1 MAAHGKARGGRTALD
16 EFGRVGVAVVVH
28 LPFGGVEAWVVVVA
42 VVRFDRRG
50 GRGRRRGGGNIGR
63 CRRWRGGTGT
73 SSLRAVAF
81 DVNRSADGGSSSR
94 IGIDIVVGRPNRR
107 SGRRSGRRIGR
118 LAPAFLIPLIGFLLL
133 EMPQPQPRMLL
144 PPPRPRGDPPS
155 VDGRRRAEG
164 DDGNESQRYA
174 VSLHNSRISLL
185 VGTLLLVH
193 VWMEI

>member
-42 VVRFDRRG
+42 VVGFDRRG

-63 CRRWRGGTGT
+63 CRRWLGGTGT

-94 IGIDIVVGRPNRR
+94 IGIDIVVGRSNRR
-107 SGRRSGRRIGR
+107 SGR
-118 LAPAFLIPLIGFLLL
+118 LAPALLILLIGFLLL
-133 EMPQPQPRMLL
+133 EMPPQLL
-144 PPPRPRGDPPS
+144 
-155 VDGRRRAEG
+155 A
-164 DDGNESQRYA
+164 A
-174 VSLHNSRISLL
+174 
-185 VGTLLLVH
+185 TLLRQAELAADAPAAADSQG
-193 VWMEI
+193 

>member
-1 MAAHGKARGGRTALD
+1 MAAHGKACGGRTALD
-16 EFGRVGVAVVVH
+16 EFGRVRVAVVVH

-63 CRRWRGGTGT
+63 CRRWLGGTGT
-73 SSLRAVAF
+73 SSLRAVAVAF

-133 EMPQPQPRMLL
+133 EMSLSQIN
-144 PPPRPRGDPPS
+144 
-155 VDGRRRAEG
+155 VGRYFAQAEL
-164 DDGNESQRYA
+164 DAPAAAASQA
-174 VSLHNSRISLL
+174 
-185 VGTLLLVH
+185 
-193 VWMEI
+193 